1 MIYLTQLIHVREGCE
16 ADFQQFEE
24 IVLPRLS
31 RYSGELLL
39 RLRPDQASKI
49 AGSGELPYE
58 VHIVR
63 FETEEGLAR
72 YSNDEERQRWL
83 HLKEPGL
90 VDVRTRARQRFLR
103 IAGEFLHRLHEWLED
118 AASIWDARRQSKM
131 MPSGEFV
138 TFY

>member
-1 MIYLTQLIHVREGCE
+1 MIYLTQLIYVREGRE

-24 IVLPRLS
+24 VVLPRLS
-31 RYSGELLL
+31 RYSGELVL
-39 RLRPDQASKI
+39 RLRPDQGSKI

-83 HLKEPGL
+83 HLKDQSVRSTLLIKGAL
-90 VDVRTRARQRFLR
+90 V
-103 IAGEFLHRLHEWLED
+103 
-118 AASIWDARRQSKM
+118 
-131 MPSGEFV
+131 
-138 TFY
+138 